1 MRGEVQEA
9 VLMGGRGSTKSS
21 FASVQVLLQLL
32 AHPQCH
38 AVVIRKVKNTLRTSV
53 YAQMTWA
60 VRALGAEVEKIEDRV

>member
-38 AVVIRKVKNTLRTSV
+38 AVVIRKVGSTPKQYPRS
-53 YAQMTWA
+53 W
-60 VRALGAEVEKIEDRV
+60 GKIKKAPIK